1 LLLAAVGGIGI
12 IALLVVG
19 LGTYRELVAFP
30 GEPVVYVADGT
41 VTLRTFTDTLQEEMR
56 NLQSQVAAGARDDNP
71 SRASSQVQRL
81 IEAQERLP
89 EDVIE
94 RMIEVELIR
103 QEAARRGLTVSQ
115 AEIDGKINEQL
126 SLQRDLLNQPTP
138 TPMPSFT
145 PRPSPTEIPEGFEPS
160 PTTTRTATPDPATP
174 SPTWDPMT
182 PTITR
187 TPFPTRPTFTPVRT
201 ATPPATMLPEDFE
214 KAYDQ
219 LVPQLRSVD
228 RYRYNTELQVLR
240 ERLRQTV
247 GANVPTSG
255 PAAHVIRIAA
265 STRDEALVA
274 RLQLIQ
280 FDYPLM
286 EVLSQASDRPAHG
299 KKSGDLGWAPPGAE
313 DREFDDVVFSPD
325 TPLDEWTEPFAAG
338 NHWEIV
344 LVLERTDSM
353 EYEPGKIEQMK
364 DRAFSEWLEAQ
375 KASPRIERDLSP
387 QERQWALDRASKGII
402 ETTTTTQ

>member
-1 LLLAAVGGIGI
+1 
-12 IALLVVG
+12 
-19 LGTYRELVAFP
+19 
-30 GEPVVYVADGT
+30 
-41 VTLRTFTDTLQEEMR
+41 
-56 NLQSQVAAGARDDNP
+56 
-71 SRASSQVQRL
+71 
-81 IEAQERLP
+81 
-89 EDVIE
+89 
-94 RMIEVELIR
+94 
-103 QEAARRGLTVSQ
+103 
-115 AEIDGKINEQL
+115 
-126 SLQRDLLNQPTP
+126 
-138 TPMPSFT
+138 
-145 PRPSPTEIPEGFEPS
+145 
-160 PTTTRTATPDPATP
+160 
-174 SPTWDPMT
+174 
-182 PTITR
+182 
-187 TPFPTRPTFTPVRT
+187 
-201 ATPPATMLPEDFE
+201 MLPEDFE